1 MNAQV
6 IQNTIRFLALVF
18 LQVTVFNNIAINGL
32 FNPFV
37 YVLFVLMLPS
47 STSHWVVVA
56 MSFLI
61 GLSVDVFLNTP
72 GLHAGASA
80 FMGYIR
86 QFWLDILLKVENK
99 SKVNAIA
106 TFDFSQFT
114 VYASALIFMHHLW
127 LFMAE
132 WFRFGEIHLI
142 LLKVVLS
149 TLLSCICVVVFRYL
163 FQGKVYSND

>member
-1 MNAQV
+1 MNAQI
-6 IQNTIRFLALVF
+6 IQNTIRFLAVVF
-18 LQVTVFNNIAINGL
+18 LQVAVFNNISIHGL

-47 STSHWVVVA
+47 STSPWLVVLLSFWV
-56 MSFLI
+56 
-61 GLSVDVFLNTP
+61 GLSVDVFLNTQ

-99 SKVNAIA
+99 SKVNAIS
-106 TFDFSQFT
+106 TFDFSQFS
-114 VYASALIFMHHLW
+114 VYASVLVLMHHLW

-132 WFRFGEIHLI
+132 WFRFGELHMI
-142 LLKVVLS
+142 LLKV
-149 TLLSCICVVVFRYL
+149 LLSSLLTCACVLVFRYL
-163 FQGKVYSND
+163 FQGKVYAND